1 MCYPVFCAVPPGL
14 KEGIMRKLNY
24 IDRSNSTP
32 QGGEVKAEEV
42 TKAAEVVPAKAPKK
56 KEAPAEEVVAEEV
69 VAEKEEEKE
78 DAAALSGIKG
88 ISILPLE
95 SD

>member
-1 MCYPVFCAVPPGL
+1 
-14 KEGIMRKLNY
+14 MRKLNY

-42 TKAAEVVPAKAPKK
+42 TKVSAKAPKK

-88 ISILPLE
+88 ISILLPE